1 MRSLMV
7 NAWYRGAWW
16 LNLLRPLSA
25 LFVWLARMRRQRQ
38 RSQVRPAQIPVIVVG
53 NVSVGGTGKTP
64 VVLALSN
71 ALQRSGLRTGVLSRG
86 YGGRARQYPY
96 FVKADSDVRATGDEA
111 LLLRRYLRGPLV
123 LDPDRARGL
132 AALENAGSCDVVICD
147 DGLQHYRL
155 WRDIEVVVM
164 DAQRG
169 IGNGLCLPAGPLR
182 EPPARLAEVDFIV
195 VNGAVYDDPS
205 IDAPAIDAPASD
217 TPAKDALSKDDQS
230 VAATDWRAAAAETP
244 VSPVQLVPH
253 EWVNVKTG
261 QRVALQEF
269 LLAQELTDMQGSKNI
284 YAVAGIG
291 NPQRFFT
298 TLQELGIQAAC
309 HEFADHHLYQPRD
322 LAFAGQALLLMT
334 EKDAVKC
341 EQFAGNNWWYLS
353 VQAQLSKTMLQQ
365 LGTRLD
371 AVLALRTHDQPA
383 TGGNG
388 KWIKNC

>member
-1 MRSLMV
+1 MRSVMV

-16 LNLLRPLSA
+16 LNLLRPLSV
-25 LFVWLARMRRQRQ
+25 LFVWLARRRRRQQ
-38 RSQVRPAQIPVIVVG
+38 CSQVRPAQIPVIVVG
-53 NVSVGGTGKTP
+53 NISVGGTGKTP

-86 YGGRARQYPY
+86 YGGRARHYPY
-96 FVKADSDVRATGDEA
+96 FVKSDSDVRATGDEA
-111 LLLRRYLRGPLV
+111 LLLRRHLRGPLV

-132 AALENAGSCDVVICD
+132 AALENDGSCDVVICD

-169 IGNGLCLPAGPLR
+169 TGNGLCLPAGPLR

-205 IDAPAIDAPASD
+205 IDAPAIDAPAM
-217 TPAKDALSKDDQS
+217 DALSKDDQPG
-230 VAATDWRAAAAETP
+230 AATAWRVAAAETP

-269 LLAQELTDMQGSKNI
+269 LLAQDLTEKQSSKNV
-284 YAVAGIG
+284 YAIAGIG
-291 NPQRFFT
+291 NPQRFFA
-298 TLQELGIQAAC
+298 TLRELGIHAAC

-353 VQAQLSKTMLQQ
+353 VQAQLSKNMLQQ

-371 AVLALRTHDQPA
+371 AVLALRTHEQPA
-383 TGGNG
+383 TGEMENG
-388 KWIKNC
+388 

>member
-1 MRSLMV
+1 MRQVMV

-25 LFVWLARMRRQRQ
+25 LFVWLARMRRRQQ
-38 RSQVRPAQIPVIVVG
+38 RSQARPAQIPVIVVG
-53 NVSVGGTGKTP
+53 NISVGGTGKTP

-86 YGGRARQYPY
+86 YGGRARHYPY

-111 LLLRRYLRGPLV
+111 LLLRRHLRGPLV

-132 AALENAGSCDVVICD
+132 AALENDGSCDVVICD

-182 EPPARLAEVDFIV
+182 EPPARLADVDFIV
-195 VNGAVYDDPS
+195 VNGAVYDDTS
-205 IDAPAIDAPASD
+205 IDDPAIAGAGWH
-217 TPAKDALSKDDQS
+217 T
-230 VAATDWRAAAAETP
+230 AAAETP

-269 LLAQELTDMQGSKNI
+269 LLAQDLTEEQGSKNV
-284 YAVAGIG
+284 YAIAGIG

-298 TLQELGIQAAC
+298 TLRELGIHAAC

-365 LGTRLD
+365 LGTQLD

-383 TGGNG
+383 TGGMENG
-388 KWIKNC
+388 